1 MSLTSAGSRRPLLIV
16 ITGPTGSG
24 KSQLALQVASRLGCD
39 IISAD
44 SRQIYR
50 HIPITTAVP
59 SAEERRAV
67 RHHFVETLEL
77 DEYYSAAQ
85 FETDVM
91 ELLPQL
97 WATTDYAVMCG
108 GSMMYVD
115 AVCNGIDLIPT
126 VSPEVREEA
135 YGIWHRDGIEA
146 VRSRLQELDPVY
158 YAVADLNNHK
168 RLIHAIEVTIE
179 AGVPFS
185 SLLNGRRK
193 ERPFDVLKVAID
205 MPRSTIRSTRRLMRL
220 KSMSRGMIDEARA
233 VYPLRHLNSL
243 NTVGFKE
250 LFAAFDGTMTLP
262 VAIERIKKNTR
273 VYAKKQL
280 TWLKRDPD
288 IRFLPASDPFG
299 ALMKL
304 IPFYDK

>member
-1 MSLTSAGSRRPLLIV
+1 MSLTSADSRRPLLIV

-50 HIPITTAVP
+50 HIPVTTAVP
-59 SAEERRAV
+59 STEERRVV
-67 RHHFVETLEL
+67 RHHFVEALEL

-85 FETDVM
+85 FEADVM

-97 WATTDYAVMCG
+97 WTTTDHAVMCG

-126 VSPEVREEA
+126 VSPEVRAEA
-135 YGIWHRDGIEA
+135 YGIWHRGGIEA
-146 VRSRLQELDPVY
+146 VRSRLQELDPAY

-185 SLLNGRRK
+185 SLLTGRRK

-205 MPRSTIRSTRRLMRL
+205 MPRDMLFDRINRRVDQMVD
-220 KSMSRGMIDEARA
+220 RGMIDEARA
-233 VYPLRHLNSL
+233 VYPMRHLNSL

-288 IRFLPASDPFG
+288 IRFLPASTAFE

>member
-1 MSLTSAGSRRPLLIV
+1 MNRSSADPRRPLLIV

-24 KSQLALQVASRLGCD
+24 KSQLALQVAARLGCD

-50 HIPITTAVP
+50 HIPVTTAVP

-85 FETDVM
+85 FEADVM

-97 WATTDYAVMCG
+97 WATSDYAVMCG

-126 VSPEVREEA
+126 VSPQVREEA
-135 YGIWHRDGIEA
+135 YGIFRSGGIEA
-146 VRSRLQELDPVY
+146 VRSRLLELDPDY

-168 RLIHAIEVTIE
+168 RLIHAIEVSVQ

-185 SLLNGRRK
+185 SLLTGRRK

-205 MPRSTIRSTRRLMRL
+205 LPRDVLFDRINHRVDQMVQ
-220 KSMSRGMIDEARA
+220 RGMIDEARA
-233 VYPLRHLNSL
+233 VIPLRNLNSL

-250 LFAAFDGTMTLP
+250 LFAAFDGTMPLH

-288 IRFLPASDPFG
+288 IRFLPASTAFE
-299 ALMKL
+299 ALMGL
-304 IPFYDK
+304 IHVN

>member
-185 SLLNGRRK
+185 SLLTGRRK

-205 MPRSTIRSTRRLMRL
+205 MPRDMLFNRINRRVDRMVE
-220 KSMSRGMIDEARA
+220 RGMIDEARA